1 MKPEEKVNVGVALRT
16 LGVILFIPVL
26 YLAFVPFSET
36 GYYEID
42 CGSFFFRSPDSYDY
56 SGCESSFTTRLVLVM
71 LLSGLSVLCSA
82 IGIALHKSGKSEI
95 KDEQTDTSSGSRH
108 CPYCAEKI
116 KLAAIKCKHCGSEIP
131 PATLSTQQNDPQSQT
146 GPGPSSA
153 ARNPAASARTQ
164 TARVQ
169 ASQTPALQ
177 TSELLEKLN
186 IEFAEGRISALEYT
200 DRKLRILKGM
210 P

>member
-16 LGVILFIPVL
+16 LGAILMMPVL
-26 YLAFVPFSET
+26 YLAFVPFSAT
-36 GYYEID
+36 DYYEID
-42 CGSFFFRSPDSYDY
+42 CGSFFFRSPDSYEY
-56 SGCESSFTTRLVLVM
+56 SGCGSSFTTRLVLIM

-82 IGIALHKSGKSEI
+82 IGVALHKSGKSEI
-95 KDEQTDTSSGSRH
+95 KDEQTETSSGVRQ

-131 PATLSTQQNDPQSQT
+131 PATVNTQQGDTQSPA
-146 GPGPSSA
+146 GSGPSSA
-153 ARNPAASARTQ
+153 GRNPATPTNTSA
-164 TARVQ
+164 ARSQ
-169 ASQTPALQ
+169 ASQTPAIE